1 MLEKYPNLWSD
12 LAFRSEHELNGS
24 VDADWQELF
33 EHFPRRFMIGT
44 DTYTPERWYY
54 VIEHADWSRAW
65 LATLPREL
73 AENIAYGNAE
83 DLLARLG
90 K

>member
-1 MLEKYPNLWSD
+1 
-12 LAFRSEHELNGS
+12 
-24 VDADWQELF
+24 
-33 EHFPRRFMIGT
+33 MIGT

-54 VIEHADWSRAW
+54 VAEHADWSRGW

-73 AENIAYGNAE
+73 AENIAFRNAE
-83 DLLARLG
+83 SLLARVA